1 MPISCLLC
9 FVFSGQEGS
18 HLVHWSMKIHLCKCG
33 SVQWYADDNLQ
44 QDLAL
49 EGAAIMAPLILPT
62 KIDHGQLCVRCRARA
77 DGTVMMSSQ
86 IAR

>member
-9 FVFSGQEGS
+9 LVFSGQEGS
-18 HLVHWSMKIHLCKCG
+18 HLVHWSIQIHLFKCG
-33 SVQWYADDNLQ
+33 TVQWHADNSLQ

-49 EGAAIMAPLILPT
+49 EGAAIMAPLVLPRT
-62 KIDHGQLCVRCRARA
+62 VDHGQLCVRCRARA
-77 DGTVMMSSQ
+77 DGTVTMSSQ